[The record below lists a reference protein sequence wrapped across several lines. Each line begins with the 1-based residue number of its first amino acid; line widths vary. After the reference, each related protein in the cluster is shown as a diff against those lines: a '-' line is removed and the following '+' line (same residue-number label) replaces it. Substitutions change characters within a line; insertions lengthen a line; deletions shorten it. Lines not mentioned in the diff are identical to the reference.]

1 MARVTFEDR
10 VQFDVF
16 RSHVT
21 NPSRR
26 VTELISS
33 WQPMPLRTESD
44 KIWRAVD
51 FSPRYHKVRLSSP
64 KMDFSQCSCLHERA
78 ESAKRE
84 AVNRTRLE
92 ELMRERKKR
101 EGLQSAKMRAELGK
115 FYAKFPPLVPRDER
129 EANLRARTWR
139 LYVTYPYRNPKPFDH
154 RGVSTVRMYIYRDAF
169 YNFHR
174 EPFN

>member
-10 VQFDVF
+10 VQFDVSC
-16 RSHVT
+16 SHAA

-26 VTELISS
+26 VTELTLS

-64 KMDFSQCSCLHERA
+64 RMDFSRCSCLHERA

-84 AVNRTRLE
+84 AVNRARLE
-92 ELMRERKKR
+92 ELTRERDTNLWRWELSSASFMPSFLPSCLETR
-101 EGLQSAKMRAELGK
+101 ERLTYVLGCGGCMWHI
-115 FYAKFPPLVPRDER
+115 
-129 EANLRARTWR
+129 RTR
-139 LYVTYPYRNPKPFDH
+139 TPNHLTTE
-154 RGVSTVRMYIYRDAF
+154 G
-169 YNFHR
+169 
-174 EPFN
+174 

>member
-10 VQFDVF
+10 VQFDVSC
-16 RSHVT
+16 SHAA

-26 VTELISS
+26 VIELTSS

-51 FSPRYHKVRLSSP
+51 FSPHYHKVRLSSP
-64 KMDFSQCSCLHERA
+64 RMDFSRCSCLHERA

-84 AVNRTRLE
+84 AANRARLE
-92 ELMRERKKR
+92 ELTRERKKR
-101 EGLQSAKMRAELGK
+101 EGYQSVKMGAELGK
-115 FYAKFPPLVPRDER
+115 FYAKFPPLVPRDKR
-129 EANLRARTWR
+129 EANLRARMWR

-154 RGVSTVRMYIYRDAF
+154 RGVRAICK
-169 YNFHR
+169 NFHR
-174 EPFN
+174 EAFN